1 MRQTLGTQRLSRAA
15 AWLAIGLLGV
25 AMCMPGLAEAHR
37 TDRGWQPR
45 SDAASGAHH
54 LERLAL
60 RRDKVIS
67 YAMPGELT
75 PAQLLAK
82 YRQYNPTV
90 DGPGSSVLGRLLR
103 DYARYNPTVDAVP
116 ALTASATT
124 RQWCAS
130 PRHIGFMGLRFV
142 SCASTMGYGNSRAD
156 N

>member
-1 MRQTLGTQRLSRAA
+1 MVAVNIATHSTAVGSGQRAA
-15 AWLAIGLLGV
+15 IADVSARPRQLPHPSDRPAAQLGMSSLA
-25 AMCMPGLAEAHR
+25 P
-37 TDRGWQPR
+37 T
-45 SDAASGAHH
+45 
-54 LERLAL
+54 AL
-60 RRDKVIS
+60 RQDAVPAPTAS
-67 YAMPGELT
+67 MPGELT

-116 ALTASATT
+116 ALTAAATT